1 MATDTNIM
9 LILFVAVCVGLGVL
23 SVIFGGENPVKNFLA
38 LFDEDSEDG
47 DEKPVYQRVGRAKT
61 SESVV
66 EMAVLVQKH
75 DDRLRTIKN
84 DGSEEFT
91 DEYFE
96 LVFVTSKNKKRT
108 IKCSKEVYYI
118 IPFNR
123 QGSLTYRKN
132 TLVKFKCSDGTY
144 YNSPE
149 VKTESD
155 RR

>member
-1 MATDTNIM
+1 MREGLIMATDTNIM

-75 DDRLRTIKN
+75 DDRLTTIKN

-91 DEYFE
+91 DEYF
-96 LVFVTSKNKKRT
+96 
-108 IKCSKEVYYI
+108 
-118 IPFNR
+118 
-123 QGSLTYRKN
+123 
-132 TLVKFKCSDGTY
+132 
-144 YNSPE
+144 
-149 VKTESD
+149 
-155 RR
+155 